1 MCLSLGVGTN
11 DTLWKGELKF
21 DKGTV
26 HGGEGR
32 LNELIR
38 DGAGSFVHDLVAL
51 LLPVFSVDFSFSPFM
66 CVDG

>member
-11 DTLWKGELKF
+11 DTPLKGDLKF

-32 LNELIR
+32 LTELIR
-38 DGAGSFVHDLVAL
+38 DGTGSCVHDLVAL
-51 LLPVFSVDFSFSPFM
+51 LLPVFSVDFSFSPCL